1 MVIVNYI
8 STSLSN
14 NSNFGNKA
22 APSPE
27 TRQITVVVV
36 GGDGGGGGGGG
47 GGVLFCFVT
56 YNFVLLH
63 INQAEY
69 MQAHF

>member
-36 GGDGGGGGGGG
+36 VVVGGGGG

-56 YNFVLLH
+56 YNVVLLH